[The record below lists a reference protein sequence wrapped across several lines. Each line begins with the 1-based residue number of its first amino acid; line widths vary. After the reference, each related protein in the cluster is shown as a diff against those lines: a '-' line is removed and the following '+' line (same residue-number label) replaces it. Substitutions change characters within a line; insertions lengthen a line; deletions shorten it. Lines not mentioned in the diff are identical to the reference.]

1 MGVKVLRDAKSR
13 PYVAIVNGRI
23 QRVRPKERYWAL
35 AEEAEARRSG
45 TAVRASARA
54 VSPSGNGHGVSDDEP
69 PQQRAAWG
77 SNQTAGVGGSGRMIL
92 LPAPAISF
100 PPLERLDLPVNHR
113 SGLHRVEASWRPH
126 L

>member
-69 PQQRAAWG
+69 PQPRAAWG
-77 SNQTAGVGGSGRMIL
+77 SSQVAGIGGSGRIIL
-92 LPAPAISF
+92 PPVPAVSFLP
-100 PPLERLDLPVNHR
+100 R
-113 SGLHRVEASWRPH
+113 EALGFSR
-126 L
+126 